1 MLSSIRTLLRRHC
14 RPISTLVVLS
24 LLACAPKPEPLEE
37 AAFTPDELYLI
48 NAYTEIRQAQWR
60 FSSEP
65 VAAESLFILLEAGID
80 TVRVNR
86 TVDALNR
93 SPARW
98 GKVFGEIQDRLSKPE
113 RERNLEQADS

>member
-1 MLSSIRTLLRRHC
+1 
-14 RPISTLVVLS
+14 VLA
-24 LLACAPKPEPLEE
+24 LLACTSKPDPVEE
-37 AAFTPDELYLI
+37 AALTPDELYLVG
-48 NAYTEIRQAQWR
+48 AYTDIRQAQWR
-60 FSSEP
+60 FSDEP
-65 VAAESLFILLEAGID
+65 IAAESLFVLLEAGID